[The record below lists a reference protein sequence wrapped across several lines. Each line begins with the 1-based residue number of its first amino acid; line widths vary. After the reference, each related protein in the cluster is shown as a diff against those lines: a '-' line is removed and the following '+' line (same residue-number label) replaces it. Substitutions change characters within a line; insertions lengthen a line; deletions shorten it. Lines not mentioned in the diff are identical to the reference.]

1 MKGPSD
7 NPAVLVVDDD
17 LDILA
22 ALHDLLEH
30 QGYRVACAS
39 TCRDALAQVMGFRYN
54 AILLDVGL
62 PDGDGLSVLD
72 ILREQHP
79 SLPVIMLT
87 AFGSPDYRVRSLSHG
102 TFSCVNKPYDQNALR
117 KLLRLAIR
125 AHTSV
130 GSALPIT
137 PTSPWHDS

>member
-1 MKGPSD
+1 MEGSSD

-30 QGYRVACAS
+30 QGYRITCAS
-39 TCRDALAQVMGFRYN
+39 TCRDALARAMGFQYN
-54 AILLDVGL
+54 AVLLDIGL
-62 PDGDGLSVLD
+62 PDGDGLAVLD
-72 ILREQHP
+72 ILKGQHP
-79 SLPVIMLT
+79 SLPVIILT
-87 AFGSPDYRVRSLSHG
+87 AFGSPDYRVRSLSRG
-102 TFSCVNKPYDQNALR
+102 AFSCMNNPYNQDALR
-117 KLLRLAIR
+117 ELLRLAIR

-130 GSALPIT
+130 GSAPLIT